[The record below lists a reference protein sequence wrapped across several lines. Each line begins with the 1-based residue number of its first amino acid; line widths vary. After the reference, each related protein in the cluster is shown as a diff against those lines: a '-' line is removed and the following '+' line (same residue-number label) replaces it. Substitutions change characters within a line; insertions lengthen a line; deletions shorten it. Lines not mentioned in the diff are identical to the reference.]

1 MYLLEVKEICKKEVK
16 GNGLNGINFNQMPSE
31 KIAIAGETGS
41 GKSTLLKIIA
51 GFVQP
56 ESGEVYF
63 KNTIVKGPNDTLI
76 PGHESIAYLSQQ
88 FELPHFLTVEQV
100 LIYANPLSDEEA
112 AKDESAKE
120 IYSLCEIAHLLKRRT
135 DELSGGERQRVAL
148 TKLLLTKPTLLL
160 LDEPFSNLDLIHK
173 NTLKSVI
180 NTIGMKLNIN
190 CILVSHDPLD
200 TLSWADKIIVMKDGE
215 IVQTDTPQNIY
226 WHPKDKYVAG
236 LFGQYMEINMELAS
250 FFSIESTFNSHPQP
264 LFLRPEMI
272 HISNAFNK
280 HAKEVTINA
289 MNYFGSYLELVV
301 VNEDKKLL
309 VKTTKMDTFK
319 VGDRIYISVH

>member
-16 GNGLNGINFNQMPSE
+16 GNGLKGIVLNQMPSE
-31 KIAIAGETGS
+31 KVAIAGETGS

-56 ESGEVYF
+56 DSGEVYF
-63 KNTIVKGPNDTLI
+63 RNKRVKGPNDTLI

-112 AKDESAKE
+112 ANDDSAKE

-148 TKLLLTKPTLLL
+148 TRLLLTKPTLLL

-180 NTIGMKLNIN
+180 NIIGRKLNIN

-200 TLSWADKIIVMKDGE
+200 TLSWGDKIIVMKDGE

-226 WHPKDKYVAG
+226 WHPKNEYVAG
-236 LFGQYMEINMELAS
+236 LFGQYMEVDKELAN
-250 FFSIESTFNSHPQP
+250 FFSIESTFNNNPP
-264 LFLRPEMI
+264 PIFLRPEMI
-272 HISNAFNK
+272 HISNTFNK
-280 HAKEVTINA
+280 YAKEVTITDL
-289 MNYFGSYLELVV
+289 NYYGSYLELTVV
-301 VNEDKKLL
+301 SADKKML
-309 VKTTKMDTFK
+309 VKTIKMDTFK
-319 VGDRIYISVH
+319 VGDCIFISVL